1 MSDKARQSLEL
12 RAIEV
17 STWVALRHVMTVE
30 EVERIKNSGTDLLA
44 RLEERVIRD
53 GGEPDLLAAI
63 ERARRRLWEQG
74 S

>member
-17 STWVALRHVMTVE
+17 STRAALR
-30 EVERIKNSGTDLLA
+30 KNSEPGAIKQIEVVSAELLA

-53 GGEPDLLAAI
+53 GGEPDLLDAI
-63 ERARRRLWEQG
+63 ERARRALWEQD
-74 S
+74 